1 MEDTVDLAERV
12 RQTLATFPEQSLPL
26 TYQQLADS
34 LGLQPPNT
42 IHRVAMALEQ
52 LMRED
57 AAAER
62 PFAAALV
69 ISRARNGL
77 PAPGFFNLAT
87 RLDRYDGPESGDD
100 AVRFHRQQLTA
111 ALLERGQ
118 GDG

>member
-1 MEDTVDLAERV
+1 MEDIVDLAERV
-12 RQTLATFPEQSLPL
+12 RQTLKALPEQALPL
-26 TYQQLADS
+26 TYQQLADR

-62 PFAAALV
+62 PFVAALV

-77 PAPGFFNLAT
+77 PAPGFFDLAT
-87 RLDRYDGPESGDD
+87 RLERYDGPESGGD
-100 AVRFHRQQLTA
+100 AARFHRQQLTA
-111 ALLERGQ
+111 ALLGRGA